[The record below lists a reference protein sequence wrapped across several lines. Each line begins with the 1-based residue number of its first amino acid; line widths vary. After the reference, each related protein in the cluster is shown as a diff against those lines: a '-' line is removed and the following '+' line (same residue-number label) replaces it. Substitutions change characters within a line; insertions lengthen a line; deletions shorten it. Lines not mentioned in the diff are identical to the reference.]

1 MNQTAKIFLFFFLSV
16 TCAFAQTDSSGFYE
30 YDYEE
35 DYGIEIPTDSAY
47 LSKDLAVQKIDRKKW
62 EELTK
67 DVDYSEEEIKKKEKK
82 EKEKKKKEEK
92 EYEEPDNSSLES
104 IAAIGKIMMYLVGAL
119 LVGALIF
126 IIVKLVTEG
135 NINFK
140 RDRKIKPGSVTYDL
154 DKIEENLPDIE
165 LKTPIQ
171 QAIADG
177 NFPLAVRLYYL
188 AIIQELSAKEIISW
202 KREKTNFE
210 YIREMRGHNLS
221 NDFRNVTQIFERV
234 WYGDKEIDEVNFR
247 AIQPAFLGLLE
258 KARSATKIIS
268 G

>member
-16 TCAFAQTDSSGFYE
+16 TCAFAQTDSLEYYE

-35 DYGIEIPTDSAY
+35 DYGVPTDSAY
-47 LSKDLAVQKIDRKKW
+47 LSKDLAVQKVDRKKW

-67 DVDYSEEEIKKKEKK
+67 GVDYSEKEI
-82 EKEKKKKEEK
+82 KKEEK
-92 EYEEPDNSSLES
+92 EDEEPDDSSLEG
-104 IAAIGKIMMYLVGAL
+104 ILAIGQIIMYLVGAL
-119 LVGALIF
+119 LIGALIF

-140 RDRKIKPGSVTYDL
+140 RNRKIKPGSVTYDL
-154 DKIEENLPDIE
+154 DKIEENLPDVE

-221 NDFRNVTQIFERV
+221 TDFRNVTQIFERV

-247 AIQPAFLGLLE
+247 AIQPAFLRLLE
-258 KARSATKIIS
+258 QARAATKVIS